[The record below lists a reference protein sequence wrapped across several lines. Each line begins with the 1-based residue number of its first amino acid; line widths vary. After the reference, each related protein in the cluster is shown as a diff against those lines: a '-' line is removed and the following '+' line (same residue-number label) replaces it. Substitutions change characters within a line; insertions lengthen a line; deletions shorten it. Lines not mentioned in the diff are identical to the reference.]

1 MRRRRGQGLT
11 EYVIVVGVLAIG
23 MIAAVKGLGRVLE
36 RSYGKVTGAVEDLG
50 LELGRGGRGG
60 PGASAASRR
69 ALKVRSCPHPA
80 DEVDH
85 ASGRCGECG
94 RDV

>member
-23 MIAAVKGLGRVLE
+23 MIAAIKGLRLVLE

-50 LELGRGGRGG
+50 LELERGGRGG

-69 ALKVRSCPHPA
+69 ALKVRSCSHP
-80 DEVDH
+80 DDKVDR